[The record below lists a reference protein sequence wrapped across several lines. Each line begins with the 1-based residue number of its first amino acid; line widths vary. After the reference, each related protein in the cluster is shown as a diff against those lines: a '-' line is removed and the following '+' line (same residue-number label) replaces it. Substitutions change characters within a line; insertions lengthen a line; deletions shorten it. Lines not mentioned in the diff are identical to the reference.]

1 MRTLEELK
9 SIDDGGSFDRLVET
23 AEEAA
28 NGDESW
34 KLKLLAEVVIRDFV
48 DMQLRK
54 ATERKL
60 LAVKEAEEE
69 AFRKESNN
77 GFEIGPLN
85 FKIPKK
91 SRSKVIIASDASKVE
106 SNNKPVK
113 RCFFEVEKE
122 EEEEIVKKPAVKKQ
136 RKADSLEK
144 KKKTTIKKKNLDDQT
159 VLNPPRDLPQKF
171 KDRIERLNGT
181 NIMLVSQKRLTCTD
195 LDPHQGRL
203 SVPKGQALTHD
214 FLSEEEMGQADL
226 KEGLRC
232 SLIQPCLEE
241 TTDIGL
247 RKWKM
252 NKTFSYTLIRRW
264 NSVAENQRNR
274 LEIGG
279 WMQLWCFRVD
289 SKLWFALVNLAQ
301 EENTA
306 DSSTGVTSI

>member
-9 SIDDGGSFDRLVET
+9 SIDDGGSFDRLVES

-28 NGDESW
+28 NGDESM
-34 KLKLLAEVVIRDFV
+34 KLKLLAEVVIRDFI
-48 DMQLRK
+48 DMQCRK
-54 ATERKL
+54 AMERKL

-69 AFRKESNN
+69 ALRKESV
-77 GFEIGPLN
+77 PLN

-91 SRSKVIIASDASKVE
+91 SRSKVIISSDVSKVE

-122 EEEEIVKKPAVKKQ
+122 VEIVKKPAIKKQ
-136 RKADSLEK
+136 RKADSMEK

-159 VLNPPRDLPQKF
+159 DLNPPRDLPQKF

-301 EENTA
+301 EEDTA